1 MNHFFQMLS
10 IQLSL
15 IVYLITGMIC
25 HKLTIITN
33 DNRRQFISFILN
45 ILMPCMVFQ
54 SFKNVTIEMIQE
66 GVIVLFISL
75 VVCLA
80 TSIIGRYIYKKT
92 TVNRKNI
99 MRYGTLINNAG
110 FAGLPVVGSMFG
122 DDGLMLASIFLIPIR
137 IFMWS
142 AGITMLSAEKQSI
155 REVLI
160 KLLKNPSI
168 IAVFLGLIRGIMG
181 INLPIFLET
190 AFISMSEAVSPLAMI
205 AVGSIIA
212 TIPINGLI
220 DKDVLFFTFIRLGVI
235 PILTLMIT
243 KFFGLSTVLI
253 GVSTILTAMPA
264 ATSTALLAAQYNSDA
279 IFASKLVFVTT
290 LLSIVTSPVLM
301 IFL

>member
-15 IVYLITGMIC
+15 IVYLIAGMIC

-122 DDGLMLASIFLIPIR
+122 DDGLILASIFLIPIR